1 MGLSLGMAAC
11 LLILQYV
18 LFETSYDKFHKNSDD
33 IYRVRLDRIYPD
45 RHDKSA
51 GVTAAVGPTLK
62 EEFAEVED
70 FTKLWGTK
78 HLNNI
83 ISLGD
88 KIFREECLYFADSSF
103 LNLFSYDLIEGDA
116 STALAEPHRIVITQS
131 IARKY
136 FGEANPLGKYLN
148 YSNAWESDDF
158 LVTGVLPNI
167 PQNTHLK
174 FNILVS
180 FKTLSIYTDGQS
192 ENSWGWNAFPT
203 YLKLSPG
210 SNPIELEK
218 KFKPFIDKYYA
229 DRIAKGIGVDLK
241 LQPITDIH
249 LKSNLRFEAEENS
262 NARTVYFLM
271 TIAIFIVIIA
281 WVNYTNLSTAKS
293 LERAREVGI
302 RKVSGAKKFELMAQY
317 LLESILFNL
326 IGLVIA
332 VTIVQLS
339 MPWFEDFIG
348 KDLKTDFWTNPFSI
362 TAILVTVI
370 IGAICS
376 GLYPAIILSSFTPAQ
391 VLKSKS
397 IKRIKGIN
405 LRKSLVIAQFSISVF
420 LIAGTYTVYKQ
431 LTFMRNHDLGININE
446 TLVIRGPGAQDST
459 YHQRLENFKLKVKNL
474 TEVQH
479 VTNSTMVPGKEIG
492 WINNSVRLKNKPEA
506 LHSMPFIGV
515 QDDFKEAF
523 ALRIIAGRNFDRHR
537 FGEADNVVLT
547 KSAAKLLGFN
557 EPESGIGETILDS
570 GREYKVIGILDDFHQ
585 RSLNNQYDPIVF
597 RYVPDASSFYS
608 IKLNTKNLQE
618 SIASVESKWKLSFP
632 GRPFEYFFLDDFFEQ
647 QYKADQQFG
656 QVFGLFASLAIIIAC
671 LGLYGLSAFITSQRT
686 KEIGVRKVLGASTVS
701 ILYLLIKDFM
711 VLVLI
716 ASMIAIPL
724 SYFGFEN
731 WLNNYVFRIE
741 MGWWFA
747 IIPLSIVLMITI
759 ITAGWQITKATFA
772 NPVDSLRYE

>member
-1 MGLSLGMAAC
+1 MAAC

-18 LFETSYDKFHKNSDD
+18 LFETSYDKFLKNVDD

-62 EEFAEVED
+62 DEFIEVED

-83 ISLGD
+83 ISFGD
-88 KIFREECLYFADSSF
+88 KIFREEGLYFADSSF
-103 LNLFSYDLIEGDA
+103 FNLFSYKLLKGNA
-116 STALAEPHRIVITQS
+116 STALAEPHRMVITQS
-131 IARKY
+131 IAKKY
-136 FGEANPLGKYLN
+136 FGEADPVGKYLN

-158 LVTGVLPNI
+158 LVTGVLPNV
-167 PQNTHLK
+167 PENTHLK
-174 FNILVS
+174 FDILVS
-180 FKTLSIYTDGQS
+180 FKTLSQYTEGQS
-192 ENSWGWNAFPT
+192 QSSWGWNAFLT
-203 YLKLSPG
+203 YLKLSTG
-210 SNPIELEK
+210 SNPVEFERKLR
-218 KFKPFIDKYYA
+218 PFIDKYYA
-229 DRIAKGIGVDLK
+229 DRIAQGIGVDLI

-249 LKSNLRFEAEENS
+249 LKSNLRFEPEENS
-262 NARTVYFLM
+262 NSRSVYFLM
-271 TIAIFIVIIA
+271 IIAIFIVVIA

-302 RKVSGAKKFELMAQY
+302 RKVSGARKFELVSQY

-339 MPWFEDFIG
+339 MPWFEAFNG
-348 KDLKTDFWTNPFSI
+348 KKIEIDFWTNPFSI
-362 TAILVTVI
+362 TIIIVTVV

-376 GLYPAIILSSFTPAQ
+376 GLYPAIILSSFTPSQ

-405 LRKSLVIAQFSISVF
+405 LRKSLIIIQFSISVF

-431 LTFMRNHDLGININE
+431 LTFMRNQDLGININE

-459 YHQRLENFKLKVKNL
+459 YKQRLESFKLNVKNL
-474 TEVQH
+474 AAVQQ

-492 WINNSVRLKNKPEA
+492 WINNSVRAENEPEA

-515 QDDFKEAF
+515 QDDFIDAF
-523 ALRIIAGRNFDRHR
+523 NLKIIAGRNFDRHR
-537 FGEADNVVLT
+537 IGEVDNVVLT
-547 KSAAKLLGFN
+547 RSAAKLLGFDV
-557 EPESGIGETILDS
+557 PESGIGETILDS
-570 GREYKVIGILDDFHQ
+570 GRKYQVIGVVEDYHQ
-585 RSLNNQYDPIVF
+585 RSLNNKYDPIIF
-597 RYVPDASSFYS
+597 RYVPDAASFYS
-608 IKLNTKNLQE
+608 IKLNTNNLQE
-618 SIASVESKWKLSFP
+618 SIASLESQWKLSFP
-632 GRPFEYFFLDDFFEQ
+632 GRPFDYFFLDDFFDQ

-656 QVFGLFASLAIIIAC
+656 QVFGLFAGLAIMIAC

-686 KEIGVRKVLGASTVS
+686 KEIGVRKVLGASTVA
-701 ILYLLIKDFM
+701 ILYLLIKDFI

-716 ASMIAIPL
+716 ASVIAIPL

-731 WLNNYVFRIE
+731 WLNNYVFRIQ

-747 IIPLSIVLMITI
+747 IVPLSIVLLITL
-759 ITAGWQITKATFA
+759 ITAGWQTTKATFA